1 MLWFVIAVGGAMG
14 ALARHLVNVWV
25 QQRLLSSGFPAGIFL
40 INVTGCLA
48 IGLVAGSIAAG
59 RMELSEQAKA
69 FLIVGVLGG
78 FTTFSS
84 FGLDTLVLVRAGQPA
99 LAALNVIGQTILGM
113 LAVWVGFAA
122 GVWRP

>member
-1 MLWFVIAVGGAMG
+1 MLWFVISVGGAIG

-25 QQRLLSSGFPAGIFL
+25 QQRMPATGFPAGIFL

-59 RMELSEQAKA
+59 RVELSEQAKA
-69 FLIVGVLGG
+69 FLLVGVLGG

-84 FGLDTLVLVRAGQPA
+84 FGLDTLVLVRAGQPG
-99 LAALNVIGQTILGM
+99 LAALNVIGQTTLGV
-113 LAVWVGFAA
+113 LAVWAGFAA
-122 GVWRP
+122 GAWRR